1 MNFLKKYF
9 VCFTLILL
17 VFSGCSRDTFR
28 RADVKDIPVNVDAR
42 VKKKT
47 TIKVII
53 ESFAVGNLMVLC
65 SFF

>member
-28 RADVKDIPVNVDAR
+28 RADVKDIPVNVDER
-42 VKKKT
+42 VKKN
-47 TIKVII
+47 I
-53 ESFAVGNLMVLC
+53 EEGRGIRFGKGSSKWWNF
-65 SFF
+65 